1 MTLDHLSFGTHDI
14 AATRSFCADKLGFSV
29 LIHEH
34 MLMQ

>member
-14 AATRSFCADKLGFSV
+14 AATRSFYADKLGFSV